1 MRSKLVQL
9 GRRLEEI
16 DAMLSAP
23 DAAND
28 MNRFRDLSRERS
40 ELEPVVAK
48 MKQYETAEADIEVA
62 QEMLDDPEMKDFA
75 AEEIAQGK
83 ELLEALEKERNLRRP
98 QPITPANHKKITL
111 KNPVLNH
118 SVVSQSRLKTMIRTK
133 NM

>member
-1 MRSKLVQL
+1 MKESMRSKLVQL

-48 MKQYETAEADIEVA
+48 MKQYETAHQSYREAVRRDPDNRKYRQGA
-62 QEMLDDPEMKDFA
+62 LDAALAMKKNRPLSEKILDWA
-75 AEEIAQGK
+75 RGK
-83 ELLEALEKERNLRRP
+83 R
-98 QPITPANHKKITL
+98 
-111 KNPVLNH
+111 
-118 SVVSQSRLKTMIRTK
+118 
-133 NM
+133 